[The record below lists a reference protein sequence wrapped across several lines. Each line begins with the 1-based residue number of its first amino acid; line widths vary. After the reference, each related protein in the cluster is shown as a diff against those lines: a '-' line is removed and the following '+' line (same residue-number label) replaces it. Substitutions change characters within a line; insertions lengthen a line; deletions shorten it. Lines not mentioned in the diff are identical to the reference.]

1 MLQQLLFPQL
11 CLDIPLAAPLDMHRN
26 MLACRLMG
34 VELVCT
40 YVLIALLYLF
50 IKETPGV
57 PAA

>member
-1 MLQQLLFPQL
+1 
-11 CLDIPLAAPLDMHRN
+11 MHRN